1 MPHEPLG
8 NAAGCFAGGSG
19 VGVFQYAFQ
28 ELDDSNL
35 FILPLLSAWE
45 LARGLECMQPGS
57 W

>member
-8 NAAGCFAGGSG
+8 NAAGCLAGGSG
-19 VGVFQYAFQ
+19 VGVFQYPFQ